1 MSLHNARGEARGNC
15 SMKNN
20 ARQSGVEPPH
30 SKKGAEL
37 LICSWDFVCKK
48 IQTGPSPLGRWVRQQ
63 VGP

>member
-30 SKKGAEL
+30 SKKAQN
-37 LICSWDFVCKK
+37 C
-48 IQTGPSPLGRWVRQQ
+48 
-63 VGP
+63 